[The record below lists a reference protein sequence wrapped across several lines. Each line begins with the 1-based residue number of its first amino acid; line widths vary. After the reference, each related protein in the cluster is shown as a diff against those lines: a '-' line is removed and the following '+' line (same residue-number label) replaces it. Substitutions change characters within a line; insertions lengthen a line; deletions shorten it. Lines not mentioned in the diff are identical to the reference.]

1 MGRNARQVLM
11 MLARVKKMHALAMK
25 MHTTLMMAWSLAHGC
40 HGGALAYGA
49 YALGSFYDIYH
60 DYLQLCPQLSAI

>member
-49 YALGSFYDIYH
+49 YALGD
-60 DYLQLCPQLSAI
+60 LLLSI

>member
-1 MGRNARQVLM
+1 
-11 MLARVKKMHALAMK
+11 MHALAMK

-49 YALGSFYDIYH
+49 YALGSPYSVVVYFPYSSREDV
-60 DYLQLCPQLSAI
+60 YLS

>member
-1 MGRNARQVLM
+1 M

-49 YALGSFYDIYH
+49 YAYGSHVWFTNH
-60 DYLQLCPQLSAI
+60 KPKN